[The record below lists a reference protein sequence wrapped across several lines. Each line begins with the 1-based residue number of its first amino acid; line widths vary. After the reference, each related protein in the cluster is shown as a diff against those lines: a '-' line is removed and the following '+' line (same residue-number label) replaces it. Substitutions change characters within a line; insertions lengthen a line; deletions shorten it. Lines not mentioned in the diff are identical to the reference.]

1 MYIVQKLC
9 ELKMPEIDFIKI
21 EIYFFRMD
29 LWRFILYLV
38 PVEEEERLYYLL
50 TRKLF

>member
-21 EIYFFRMD
+21 EIYFFRVD
-29 LWRFILYLV
+29 LCRFIFV
-38 PVEEEERLYYLL
+38 RA
-50 TRKLF
+50 FM